1 MNVRLF
7 AGGALALLFSV
18 SLFAQANER
27 VLYVNAWNKETRA
40 PITGLGPSDFAVEED
55 GRRREI
61 LRVSPATSPMPIA
74 ILVDNTQAS
83 RNRVSETRNAITA
96 FTKELQGIGPIAIVG
111 VADRP
116 TILADY
122 STNPKQI
129 EDGIGKIFAM
139 SGSGATMLDAIVEV
153 SKGLAKREED
163 RMSIIALTAEN
174 IEFSTRHYND
184 VLDELSKGG
193 AMFHAVILNTP
204 AGNRL
209 NDETRNLASVMDRGP
224 REHGGTRVDVLSSQ
238 AFEPKMKELA
248 LILKNQYRVVYA
260 RPQTLIPPSKIE
272 VSATKAGVEANGTQA
287 RGQSSK

>member
-1 MNVRLF
+1 MSVRLF

-55 GRRREI
+55 GRRREV
-61 LRVSPATSPMPIA
+61 LRVTPATSPMPIA

-83 RNRVSETRNAITA
+83 RNRISELRNAITA
-96 FTKELQGIGPIAIVG
+96 FAKELQGTGPIAIVG

-122 STNPKQI
+122 TTNPKQL
-129 EDGIGKIFAM
+129 EDGVGKIFAM
-139 SGSGATMLDAIVEV
+139 SGSGATMLDAIVEI
-153 SKGLAKREED
+153 SKGLSRREED
-163 RMSIIALTAEN
+163 RISIVALTAEN

-184 VLDELSKGG
+184 VLEELGKGG

-204 AGNRL
+204 AGMRL

-224 REHGGTRVDVLSSQ
+224 REHGGTRVDVLASQ

-272 VSATKAGVEANGTQA
+272 VSATKPGMDANGSPA
-287 RGQSSK
+287 RGQSLK

>member
-1 MNVRLF
+1 MSVRLF

-18 SLFAQANER
+18 SVFAQANER

-40 PITGLGPSDFAVEED
+40 PMTGLGPSDFAVEED

-61 LRVSPATSPMPIA
+61 LRVTPATSPMSVA

-83 RNRVSETRNAITA
+83 QNRVSETRNALTA
-96 FTKELQGIGPIAIVG
+96 FTKELQGIGPIAIIG

-153 SKGLAKREED
+153 SKGLTKREED
-163 RMSIIALTAEN
+163 RISIVALTAEN
-174 IEFSTRHYND
+174 VEFSTRHYND
-184 VLDELSKGG
+184 VLEELGKGG

-204 AGNRL
+204 AGTRL

-272 VSATKAGVEANGTQA
+272 VTATKAGVEANGSQA
-287 RGQSSK
+287 RGQATK

>member
-1 MNVRLF
+1 MIVRLF
-7 AGGALALLFSV
+7 AGAALALLLSV
-18 SLFAQANER
+18 AVFAQANER
-27 VLYVNAWNKETRA
+27 VLYVNAWNKDTRA
-40 PITGLGPSDFAVEED
+40 PVTGLGPSDFAIEED

-61 LRVSPATSPMPIA
+61 LRVTPATSPMPIA

-83 RNRVSETRNAITA
+83 QNRVSETRNAITA
-96 FTKELQGIGPIAIVG
+96 FTKELQGVGPIAIVG

-153 SKGLAKREED
+153 SKGLARREED
-163 RMSIIALTAEN
+163 RMTIVALTADN
-174 IEFSTRHYND
+174 IEFSTRHYSD
-184 VLDELSKGG
+184 VLEELGKGG

-272 VSATKAGVEANGTQA
+272 VSSTKAGVEANGSPA